1 MIKEIID
8 QWEANKH
15 KLEKWFRENE
25 LKEYDSYLK
34 RFYSKNRIKCSKYV

>member
-34 RFYSKNRIKCSKYV
+34 IVRAIFTYVT

>member
-25 LKEYDSYLK
+25 LIEFVFKHFK
-34 RFYSKNRIKCSKYV
+34 

>member
-25 LKEYDSYLK
+25 LKEYS
-34 RFYSKNRIKCSKYV
+34 IQEKYE

>member
-25 LKEYDSYLK
+25 YPTYITTVRVE
-34 RFYSKNRIKCSKYV
+34 CEE